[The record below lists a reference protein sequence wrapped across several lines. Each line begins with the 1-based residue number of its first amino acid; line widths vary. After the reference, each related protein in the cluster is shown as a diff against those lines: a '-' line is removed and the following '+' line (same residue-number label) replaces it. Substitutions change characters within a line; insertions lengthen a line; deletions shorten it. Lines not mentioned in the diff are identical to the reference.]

1 MWTNRRINLRTLVTV
16 VKQYIYVNNIKKN
29 LNLNLNIVNQITI
42 DGFKIEIMLL
52 KNCRYLEYENQRK
65 AICEKC
71 HARTNFVLTYS
82 FFNIEWFFF
91 LSLKIDKCFT
101 SVPFPYTSLQVLFSF
116 LENNTYYYCSS
127 ICNPFFTFPYINM
140 HHRELKNMYIK
151 YTNLS
156 ITNVWL

>member
-1 MWTNRRINLRTLVTV
+1 MLNNIYIC
-16 VKQYIYVNNIKKN
+16 KQYKKN
-29 LNLNLNIVNQITI
+29 LYLNLNIVNQITK

-52 KNCRYLEYENQRK
+52 KNCRYLEYESQRK

-101 SVPFPYTSLQVLFSF
+101 SVPFPYTFFQVLFSF

-127 ICNPFFTFPYINM
+127 ICNPFCYVSI
-140 HHRELKNMYIK
+140 YK
-151 YTNLS
+151 YAS
-156 ITNVWL
+156 SWIEKHVY

>member
-1 MWTNRRINLRTLVTV
+1 MLNNIYIC
-16 VKQYIYVNNIKKN
+16 KQYKKN
-29 LNLNLNIVNQITI
+29 LYLNLNIVNQITK

-52 KNCRYLEYENQRK
+52 KNCRYLEYESQRK

-82 FFNIEWFFF
+82 FLNIEWFFF

-101 SVPFPYTSLQVLFSF
+101 CVPFPYTFFRFFFPFWKTTHIIIAAVFATLFV
-116 LENNTYYYCSS
+116 
-127 ICNPFFTFPYINM
+127 TFPYINM